1 MVRKFR
7 KINRAFSS
15 KKTLLIIGV
24 CLLCFSRASADLTN
38 DEFKILLNNNEIDK
52 AIKSYK
58 TYGNNEWAYWLAKKF
73 ISNGDTVSAIEWYEI
88 SMNTGDQNS
97 KFELAEILFHYKID
111 FDKSY
116 DYFSELKNSNENLL
130 SSYAKY
136 YLSIYH
142 RYGINVSRNETV
154 AYDYISEASEE
165 LELARYSLIEYKING
180 VGTKIDKKNAALLM
194 FEFADQGYTEAE
206 YDYAIMILNEVG
218 IKKDEKIAIIWL
230 ERSAQKA
237 YPPALQQL
245 AIMYYYGM
253 GTIKNDIKAY
263 EYYLLAKQL
272 GVTDVELDMNM
283 STLSSADRRM
293 ASEKFE
299 NFRPRMNEYSITYLR
314 MPKFMK

>member
-15 KKTLLIIGV
+15 KKTLLIIGIF
-24 CLLCFSRASADLTN
+24 LLCFSGASADLTN
-38 DEFKILLNNNEIDK
+38 DKFKILLNNNEIDE
-52 AIKSYK
+52 AIKLYK
-58 TYGNNEWAYWLAKKF
+58 THDNNEWAYWLAKKF
-73 ISNGDTVSAIEWYEI
+73 ISNGNTDSAIEWYET
-88 SMNTGDQNS
+88 SMNNGDQNS
-97 KFELAEILFHYKID
+97 KFELAEVLFHYKTD

-116 DYFSELKNSNENLL
+116 DYFYELKNSNENFL

-142 RYGINVSRNETV
+142 RYGINVSRNETL
-154 AYDYISEASEE
+154 AYKYISEASEE
-165 LELARYSLIEYKING
+165 LDLARYSLIEYKING

-218 IKKDEKIAIIWL
+218 IKKDEKIAITWL

-245 AIMYYYGM
+245 AIMYYYGI

-283 STLSSADRRM
+283 STLSSDDRRI